1 MDASRYRRQYNT
13 VVNRSPEDGGP
24 ATSEECEYV
33 RMLWERLVD
42 AYIKPNGPRE
52 VNLTSEIRHDIL
64 SYSSPAITPPP
75 EALDAAV
82 QKTYE
87 LMEESVLG
95 PFLNSCCPTT
105 AHPTPF
111 SDSYNTSQENIHMGN
126 RSYDDRVMYS
136 RRARHA
142 RNSPPPA
149 SAIETHSFSYS
160 PSSSTFT
167 TKQSPPSNISTSIS
181 RSSASQHL
189 SKRISPSHKTS
200 HSPSTSAG
208 GSSGTDPMLT
218 DDSGSVS
225 SPTADPMTP
234 PTTPQMGEHAG
245 LSPRT
250 SRDGNTW
257 KKMSSNLS
265 KLGWKPG
272 RKKSDGRLRGDET
285 TKNT

>member
-1 MDASRYRRQYNT
+1 MDASRYRKQYNT

-52 VNLTSEIRHDIL
+52 VNLTSEIRDDIL

-105 AHPTPF
+105 AHPTSY
-111 SDSYNTSQENIHMGN
+111 SDAYNTSQENIHMGN
-126 RSYDDRVMYS
+126 RSYDDRAMYS

-142 RNSPPPA
+142 RVSPPPA
-149 SAIETHSFSYS
+149 SAVEIHSFSYS

-234 PTTPQMGEHAG
+234 PTTPQISEHAG

-272 RKKSDGRLRGDET
+272 RKRSDGPLKGDET
-285 TKNT
+285 MKNT